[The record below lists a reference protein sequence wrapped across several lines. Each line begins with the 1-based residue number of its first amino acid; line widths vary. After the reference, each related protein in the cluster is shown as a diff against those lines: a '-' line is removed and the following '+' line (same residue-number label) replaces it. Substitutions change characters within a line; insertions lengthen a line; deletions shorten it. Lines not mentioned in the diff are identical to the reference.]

1 MSTHLN
7 WSAIPKGRSVGGPQI
22 KELFRDVHT
31 LSGEDFEYLK
41 GLRDAGTDGAD
52 ELIKAIQ
59 KHDRIRVWISE

>member
-41 GLRDAGTDGAD
+41 GLRDAGIDGAD
-52 ELIKAIQ
+52 E
-59 KHDRIRVWISE
+59 S